1 MKTIRPWLKAGQILI
16 SGSTKF
22 LSDGK
27 MLKLQL
33 HRRQRHVF
41 ISKGVIAIALSALSA
56 ALQAQGVRPDTMLTV
71 EIVGML
77 PQQGL
82 GIDRALLP
90 YPVQTATTR
99 ELTDRDADNL
109 TAFMVNQLTGVN
121 VNEISGSPFQNDITF
136 RGFRASPV
144 LGTSQ
149 GVSVYLDG
157 VRVNEP
163 FGDVVNWD
171 MLPEAALSSLV
182 LVPGSN
188 PLYGLNTLGG
198 ALAFNTKSGDT
209 DPGLEAGISYGSAG
223 QRRSDIAYGWKG
235 ENHWHSF
242 VAATL
247 FDDRGWRDHSDGRLG
262 NLFLKVGHKAGP
274 TEWNLTLLGGRSRL
288 IGNGLLP
295 SYRLEDGTLTDGLY
309 EQDRR
314 AAYTFPDETENRL
327 AQGAFNLRHQLSP
340 DTELAASVYVR
351 NSRRD
356 TVNGDVN
363 DDYADYASDC
373 GAGFDAGGS
382 ARDPASCGFT
392 QAEGAALHTASL
404 NTSSTRQHGQG
415 LSAVLSTTPGAHHV
429 VSGATY
435 DHSTVRYA
443 QFEQAADF
451 TAERSVVADDAQER
465 EEDSSVAGAAAT
477 LGLFAADTWTVIPG
491 LHLTASLRYNRARVS
506 NALTTEGD
514 PQARETFTYQKLNP
528 SLGFVHDLGANISWF
543 GNLSQNNRVPTV
555 IELGCADPEQPC
567 RLPVGLQSDPYLK
580 QVVSRSVE
588 AGLRWQPQRGDS
600 LALSVYRT
608 VNRDDILFRTAG
620 LTQQGYFS
628 NFPRTRHQG
637 MDLSAT
643 KRFGPVDSRLSYSY
657 LDATYDAD
665 GSLFTGTRNV
675 QVRPGTR
682 IAGLPR
688 HTLKFSMEWK
698 VSPAWRLAT
707 EVVATSNM
715 VTQGNE
721 DGLIADPEPG
731 QEPQR
736 ADWSIRGHTLV
747 SVRASYRPD
756 ERWELFARIN
766 NLTDKNYAT
775 YGALAMDMFPDGQLL
790 QPHVAAQEASVAR
803 FLAPGAPRSVT
814 AGLRYR
820 F

>member
-1 MKTIRPWLKAGQILI
+1 M
-16 SGSTKF
+16 
-22 LSDGK
+22 
-27 MLKLQL
+27 
-33 HRRQRHVF
+33 
-41 ISKGVIAIALSALSA
+41 
-56 ALQAQGVRPDTMLTV
+56 RPDTMLTV
-71 EIVGML
+71 EIVGLL

-90 YPVQTATTR
+90 YAVQTASNR
-99 ELTDRDADNL
+99 ELSSAKSDNV
-109 TAFMVNQLTGVN
+109 TAFMANQMTGVN

-149 GVSVYLDG
+149 GLSVYLDG

-171 MLPEAALSSLV
+171 MLPEAALSNLV

-209 DPGLEAGISYGSAG
+209 DPGLELGLSYGSGG
-223 QRRSDIAYGWKG
+223 QRRRDIAYGWSG
-235 ENHWHSF
+235 EDHWHSF
-242 VAATL
+242 FAASL
-247 FDDRGWRDHSDGRLG
+247 FDDKGWRDHSNGRLG
-262 NLFLKVGHKAGP
+262 NLFLKVGRKAGP
-274 TEWNLTLLGGRSRL
+274 TEWNLVMLGGRSKL

-295 SYRLEDGTLTDGLY
+295 SYRLDDGVLLDGLY

-327 AQGAFNLRHQLSP
+327 AQGALNLRHQISAS
-340 DTELAASVYVR
+340 TELAASVYVR

-363 DDYADYASDC
+363 DDYADYASGC
-373 GAGFDAGGS
+373 GAGFDAAGTAVNPS
-382 ARDPASCGFT
+382 SCGWT

-415 LSAVLSTTPGAHHV
+415 LSAVLNSTPGAHHV
-429 VSGATY
+429 VSGVTF

-451 TAERSVVADDAQER
+451 TPERSVTADEAEER
-465 EEDSSVAGAAAT
+465 EADSSVAGAAST
-477 LGLFAADTWTVIPG
+477 LGLFAADTWSVTPG
-491 LHLTASLRYNRARVS
+491 LHLTASLRYNRARIS
-506 NALTTEGD
+506 NTLTTVDG

-528 SLGFVHDLGANISWF
+528 SIGFVHDLANGPNASKQGGSSLSWF
-543 GNLSQNNRVPTV
+543 GNLSQNTRAPTV
-555 IELGCADPEQPC
+555 IELGCADPDQPC

-580 QVVSRSVE
+580 QVVSRSAE
-588 AGLRWQPQRGDS
+588 AGLRWQPDHGNA
-600 LALSVYRT
+600 LALSFYRT
-608 VNRDDILFRTAG
+608 VNRDDILFRSAG
-620 LTQQGYFS
+620 ITQQGYFS
-628 NFPRTRHQG
+628 NFERTRHQG
-637 MDLSAT
+637 ADLSAT
-643 KRFGPVDSRLSYSY
+643 RRFGPVDARLSYSY
-657 LDATYDAD
+657 LDATYDAS

-675 QVRPGTR
+675 QVSPGTR

-688 HTLKFSMEWK
+688 HTLKLSMEWK
-698 VSPAWRLAT
+698 VSSAWRLAT
-707 EVVATSNM
+707 EMVATSNI

-731 QEPQR
+731 QQPQR
-736 ADWSIRGHTLV
+736 ADWSIRGHALFNM
-747 SVRASYRPD
+747 RASYRPD
-756 ERWELFARIN
+756 EHWELFARIN
-766 NLTDKNYAT
+766 NVSNRNYAS
-775 YGALAMDMFPDGQLL
+775 YGALAIDMFPDGQLL
-790 QPHVAAQEASVAR
+790 APHSVPQEAAVAR